1 MLFIVSSINGLTN
14 IFDSYAVYILAIF
27 AVTILG
33 LIAQSSVKSTYKKY
47 SCKSSGTSIPA
58 YRVAQD
64 IIQRNGLG
72 VGLTQVSGSLTDHYN
87 PKTEVVGLSQ
97 AVYNSDSVAAYAVMA
112 HELGHV
118 MQHRDSYI
126 PIKIRNAI
134 LPVAQLGSSAAPY
147 IVIIGLILN
156 SGTLAM
162 IGVYLFAAVFLFQL
176 VTLPVEF
183 NASNRAIELLSEGG
197 YIMRDNT
204 SGAKKV
210 LRAAASTYVVST
222 LATLVSLLRLLAL
235 AKRSNRR

>member
-1 MLFIVSSINGLTN
+1 M
-14 IFDSYAVYILAIF
+14 
-27 AVTILG
+27 
-33 LIAQSSVKSTYKKY
+33 
-47 SCKSSGTSIPA
+47 
-58 YRVAQD
+58 
-64 IIQRNGLG
+64 
-72 VGLTQVSGSLTDHYN
+72 
-87 PKTEVVGLSQ
+87 
-97 AVYNSDSVAAYAVMA
+97 YNSDSVAAYAVMA

-134 LPVAQLGSSAAPY
+134 LPVAQLGSFAAPY

-204 SGAKKV
+204 SGVKKV

-235 AKRSNRR
+235 AKRSNRH

>member
-1 MLFIVSSINGLTN
+1 
-14 IFDSYAVYILAIF
+14 
-27 AVTILG
+27 
-33 LIAQSSVKSTYKKY
+33 
-47 SCKSSGTSIPA
+47 
-58 YRVAQD
+58 
-64 IIQRNGLG
+64 
-72 VGLTQVSGSLTDHYN
+72 
-87 PKTEVVGLSQ
+87 
-97 AVYNSDSVAAYAVMA
+97 
-112 HELGHV
+112 

-134 LPVAQLGSSAAPY
+134 LPVAQLGSFAAPY